1 MLIQALRVIVLHIQ
15 MLSKIKTGCYLDK
28 MQSQNNASPLHPW
41 RWHTSLL
48 EMDSLKVLLFQPTSN
63 ACKTSWAPGIVGYKN
78 SVDMNSQCN
87 ISLLLILAFT
97 LKQTSRKWK
106 IWIPNDVLS
115 FLNRLNLFLI
125 LTYTGQICRL
135 LFWVMDVSKSN
146 DLNSLKKRPNL
157 EFCKVF

>member
-1 MLIQALRVIVLHIQ
+1 MLIQALHVNAWKFVLNIQ
-15 MLSKIKTGCYLDK
+15 MLCKIKTGWYLDK
-28 MQSQNNASPLHPW
+28 MPSQNNASPLHPW

-97 LKQTSRKWK
+97 LKRTPQAENEKYEYRMPFCRF
-106 IWIPNDVLS
+106 WIAWIYFS
-115 FLNRLNLFLI
+115 F
-125 LTYTGQICRL
+125 
-135 LFWVMDVSKSN
+135 
-146 DLNSLKKRPNL
+146 
-157 EFCKVF
+157 